1 MEREAAFLK
10 AFSAQTGCVIAM
22 TGAVDLVAD
31 DSRCFLIRNG
41 RPQMSRVTGT
51 GCQLSGLMTAYL
63 AANPERKLEAAV
75 SAVCAM
81 GLAGE
86 LAWERMREGE
96 GNATYRNRIIDAIC
110 LMTGEELERGGK
122 IERL

>member
-1 MEREAAFLK
+1 
-10 AFSAQTGCVIAM
+10 
-22 TGAVDLVAD
+22 
-31 DSRCFLIRNG
+31 
-41 RPQMSRVTGT
+41 
-51 GCQLSGLMTAYL
+51 
-63 AANPERKLEAAV
+63 
-75 SAVCAM
+75 M